1 MVGSSARRV
10 KLSRTEQRMS
20 KRRVVF
26 VSAFH
31 DYRTA
36 KRASI
41 HPIAR
46 ALAQSGYDV
55 TFLSTRFSRL
65 SRSKGDSRLFLW
77 DRANRYETVDG
88 IRCYLWRTAFH
99 PFATG
104 SRIGDTLMGTLFPL
118 YAELPNRD
126 VDAMFAEA
134 DYVVVE
140 ATVAAILLRRIR
152 RLNPTARIIYYA
164 TDRLDTVGA
173 HPYVRRRLEK
183 DGALVHHIS
192 LRSSVMA
199 EDFGWAGDRLT
210 RIGFGIDPSDFAD
223 TGVQPYAPGTRN
235 AVSVGA
241 MLFDEQF
248 FRIAAPA
255 FPDVTFHVIGCGR
268 TFDAP
273 ANVVLHDEMPFRDT
287 LPWLRHATIGLAPY
301 HRAAGVEYLA
311 ESSLKLA
318 QYEYLG
324 LPAACPDFAAGDVA
338 SRFGYVNDDATSITG
353 AVSRALAAAGTIAP
367 RAFPG
372 WDGIGER
379 LLHPERY
386 PDTALGAGSMAS

>member
-1 MVGSSARRV
+1 
-10 KLSRTEQRMS
+10 MS
-20 KRRVVF
+20 KGRVVF

-41 HPIAR
+41 HPIAK
-46 ALAQSGYDV
+46 ALANTGYDV

-65 SRSKGDSRLFLW
+65 SRRKGDSRLFLW
-77 DRANRYETVDG
+77 DRANRFETVDN

-104 SRIGDTLMGTLFPL
+104 SKLGDKVMGTLFPL

-126 VDAMFAEA
+126 VDRMFAEA
-134 DYVVVE
+134 DYLVVE
-140 ATVAAILLRRIR
+140 ATVAAVMLRRMR

-173 HPYVRRRLEK
+173 HPYVRQRLEV
-183 DGALVHHIS
+183 DGALVHHVS

-199 EDFGWAGDRLT
+199 EDFGWATDRLT
-210 RIGFGIDPSDFAD
+210 RIGFGIDPDDFVD
-223 TGVQPYAPGTRN
+223 DGVNPYAPGTVN

-241 MLFDEQF
+241 MLFDQNF

-255 FPDVTFHVIGCGR
+255 FPDVQFHVIGSGA

-273 ANVVLHDEMPFRDT
+273 PNVILHDEMPFRAT
-287 LPWLRHATIGLAPY
+287 LPYLRHATIGLAPY

-324 LPAACPDFAAGDVA
+324 LPAVCPDFACGDVA
-338 SRFGYVNDDATSITG
+338 SRFGYRNDDAVSIG
-353 AVSRALAAAGTIAP
+353 AAIRDALAAAGSVAP
-367 RAFPG
+367 RAFPT

-386 PDTALGAGSMAS
+386 PDTALPGHALPHSNR

>member
-1 MVGSSARRV
+1 MTGAARYRE
-10 KLSRTEQRMS
+10 RDMS
-20 KRRVVF
+20 KGRVVF

-41 HPIAR
+41 HPIAK
-46 ALAQSGYDV
+46 ALANTGYDV

-65 SRSKGDSRLFLW
+65 SRRKGDSRLFLW
-77 DRANRYETVDG
+77 DRANRFETVDN

-104 SRIGDTLMGTLFPL
+104 SALGDKVMGTLFPL

-126 VDAMFAEA
+126 VDRMFAEA
-134 DYVVVE
+134 DYLVVE
-140 ATVAAILLRRIR
+140 ATVAAVMLRRMR

-173 HPYVRRRLEK
+173 HPYVRQRLEV
-183 DGALVHHIS
+183 DGALVHHVS

-199 EDFGWAGDRLT
+199 EDFGWATDRLT
-210 RIGFGIDPSDFAD
+210 RIGFGIDPDDFVD
-223 TGVQPYAPGTRN
+223 DGTNPYAPGTIN

-241 MLFDEQF
+241 MLFDQNF

-255 FPDVTFHVIGCGR
+255 FPDVQFHVIGSGAK
-268 TFDAP
+268 FDCP
-273 ANVVLHDEMPFRDT
+273 PNVILHDEMPFRAT
-287 LPWLRHATIGLAPY
+287 LPYLRHATIGFAPY

-324 LPAACPDFAAGDVA
+324 LPAVCPDFAQGDIA
-338 SRFGYVNDDATSITG
+338 SRFGYRNDDPVSIH
-353 AVSRALAAAGTIAP
+353 AAIRDALAAAGSVAP
-367 RAFPG
+367 RAFPT

-386 PDTALGAGSMAS
+386 PDTALPGHALPHSNR